1 LRRALCLA
9 LAAAALLAGTARAD
23 GDPASDVLFSQQ
35 VFLPYSAPVS
45 SPEVQ
50 ELVNTVAAANR
61 AGVKVRV
68 AVIATKIDLGAVPG
82 LFGKPERY
90 ARFLGGEISF
100 GWKGLVLIAMPSGL
114 AVSRSFHPAPRENAI
129 VSKVKPEATDA
140 NGLAAAGAE
149 AVRRLAAAD
158 GKKLVV
164 AAPQTA
170 KSGGGSRTRDRIVIA
185 VAAVVGAALVG
196 AIVLLARRRR
206 SRSG

>member
-1 LRRALCLA
+1 M
-9 LAAAALLAGTARAD
+9 
-23 GDPASDVLFSQQ
+23 
-35 VFLPYSAPVS
+35 
-45 SPEVQ
+45 Q

-68 AVIATKIDLGAVPG
+68 AVIADKIDLGAVPG
-82 LFGKPERY
+82 LFDKPERY

-100 GWKGLVLIAMPSGL
+100 GWKGLVLIAMPGGL
-114 AVSRSFHPAPRENAI
+114 AVSRSFHPAPQENAI
-129 VSKVKPEATDA
+129 VSKVKPKATDT

-158 GKKLVV
+158 GKKLAV

-170 KSGGGSRTRDRIVIA
+170 KESGGGSRTRDRIVIA

-196 AIVLLARRRR
+196 ALVLLVRRRR
-206 SRSG
+206 PRSG